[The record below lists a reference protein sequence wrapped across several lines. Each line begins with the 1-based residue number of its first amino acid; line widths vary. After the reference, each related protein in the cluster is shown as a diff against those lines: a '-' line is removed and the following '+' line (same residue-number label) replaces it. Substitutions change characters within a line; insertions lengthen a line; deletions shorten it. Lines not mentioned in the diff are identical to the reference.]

1 MTSKGNRRS
10 KKKPPAPRKTGW
22 VLESQVWGSVL
33 VLLGLFTLLALISP
47 RQGVVTGWWLKLLRT
62 AVGGAILLLPFMMI
76 GLGVWAVL
84 RGIGK
89 LHETHWRRLL
99 GGLMVLLAVVAGLHM
114 DVDSVN
120 AKQVALAGSGGGLL
134 GWALSDILLQTV
146 GRTLGWIVVIL
157 AGLTGL
163 TLLVGPLL
171 VGTGLFAFAWIGQLR
186 DAIDLRRAAGM
197 QQPPDLAGPP
207 LPSGQP
213 SWRRSLQLWLAG
225 WTRRWQREENEDD
238 ELPALVIGGNG
249 APRSDAA
256 PRVIGK
262 DTAGAAPAAPSQPR
276 PAPGSADNLFP
287 RIIGGGQAWR
297 LPTVA
302 DILDDAA
309 EVEISRDEIRER
321 ARIIEQTLAD
331 FGVPVRVVEA
341 NQGPAVT
348 QYGLQ
353 PGYRQRRKTT
363 DELRREAEQI
373 LKQRGYGSGR
383 RPITED
389 MIKQVVEDE
398 VEKYER
404 VKIKVSKIQA
414 LSNDLALALSAS
426 PIRIE
431 APVPGRPLVGLEVPN
446 MHKTLV
452 SLRGVLESDTFRQM
466 DSPLKIALGQD
477 TAGQPA
483 VADLGR
489 MPHLLIAGATGSG
502 KSVCVNSIIATLLF
516 THTPDTLR
524 FLMVD
529 PKMVELT
536 TYNGIPHLLAPVVVE
551 LDRVVPL
558 LSWATREM
566 DRRYKLFAQVGAR
579 NLEAYNE
586 KLSKKGEPIL
596 PYMVVVIDEL
606 ADLMMAAPDD
616 VERYICR
623 LAQMSRATGIHLII
637 ATQRPS
643 VDVVTGLIK
652 ANFPARIAFA
662 VTSQIDSRVILDTP
676 GAEALLGRGDMLFM
690 RPDSS
695 KLERLQGCFVS
706 DSELE
711 KLVRYWKGARVTEGE
726 VLSEEGMTPVA
737 PGGLPA
743 APPPRPEDIV
753 QTPLWDDLIA
763 QQRQSEDED
772 DLYEDAVEVV
782 SKAGRA
788 SVSLLQRRLRIGYSR
803 AARLIDLM
811 EARGVIG
818 PDQGGSRG
826 REVLVGGAETDG
838 VDADEPPWD
847 TDERDDEAGRGGKR
861 ASRMWY

>member
-1 MTSKGNRRS
+1 MASKGSRS
-10 KKKPPAPRKTGW
+10 GKKKQPAPKPN
-22 VLESQVWGSVL
+22 LLSESQVWGSVL
-33 VLLGLFTLLALISP
+33 VLMGLITLLALVSP
-47 RQGVVTGWWLKLLRT
+47 RQGMVTGWWINLLRT
-62 AVGGAILLLPFMMI
+62 GVGGGVLLLPFIMI
-76 GLGVWAVL
+76 GLGVWGVL
-84 RGIGK
+84 HGIGK
-89 LHETHWRRLL
+89 LHETHWWRLV
-99 GGLMVLLAVVAGLHM
+99 GGLLLFLAVVTGLHL
-114 DVDSVN
+114 DGSIVN
-120 AKQVALAGSGGGLL
+120 AEQTALEGGGGGVV
-134 GWALSDILLQTV
+134 GWALSDVLLETV
-146 GRTLGWIVVIL
+146 GRTLGWAVVTL
-157 AGLTGL
+157 VGVSGLF
-163 TLLVGPLL
+163 LLVGPLL
-171 VGTGLFAFAWIGQLR
+171 VGAGLFAFAWIGQLR
-186 DAIDLRRAAGM
+186 DAIDLRRAAAM
-197 QQPPDLAGPP
+197 HQPPDLAGPP

-213 SWRRSLQLWLAG
+213 AWWRSLALWLGGLTRRS
-225 WTRRWQREENEDD
+225 DD
-238 ELPALVIGGNG
+238 RGDPLPALVIGGNG

-256 PRVIGK
+256 PRVIG
-262 DTAGAAPAAPSQPR
+262 TEAAGAAPAASGQTR
-276 PAPGSADNLFP
+276 TTPAPGSADNLFP

-297 LPTVA
+297 LPSVA

-353 PGYRQRRKTT
+353 PGFRQRRKSN

-383 RPITED
+383 RPITDD
-389 MIKQVVEDE
+389 MIKQVMEEE

-446 MHKTLV
+446 MQKTLV
-452 SLRGVLESDTFRQM
+452 SLRGVLESDPFRQM
-466 DSPLKIALGQD
+466 ASPLRIALGQD
-477 TAGQPA
+477 TAGQSA

-502 KSVCVNSIIATLLF
+502 KSVCVNAIIATLLF

-566 DRRYKLFAQVGAR
+566 DRRYKLFAQAGAR

-586 KLSKKGEPIL
+586 KLVKKGEPIL
-596 PYMVVVIDEL
+596 PYMIVVIDEL

-676 GAEALLGRGDMLFM
+676 GAESLLGRGDMLFM

-706 DSELE
+706 DIELE
-711 KLVRYWKGARVTEGE
+711 KLVRYWKGVRVIEGDI
-726 VLSEEGMTPVA
+726 LGEEGMTPAA

-743 APPPRPEDIV
+743 ALPPRPEDVV
-753 QTPLWDDLIA
+753 QSPLWDELIA
-763 QQRQSEDED
+763 EQRQAESED
-772 DLYEDAVEVV
+772 DLYEDAVEAV

-826 REVLVGGAETDG
+826 REVLVDSANAADAS
-838 VDADEPPWD
+838 ADEPPWD
-847 TDERDDEAGRGGKR
+847 IDERNGESNTGANTRS
-861 ASRMWY
+861 SRMWY